1 MTNGKQET
9 IAILTIYT
17 PQEALYYFMD
27 EWEKDPDT
35 ATVIKRIK
43 YDKPPVVRLK
53 PKEDK
58 AWGLNELENLCQVN
72 KESERYC

>member
-1 MTNGKQET
+1 MTKLNDDGT

-27 EWEKDPDT
+27 EGQENPDT

-43 YDKPPVVRLK
+43 YDKSPVIRMEYNPK
-53 PKEDK
+53 QDNPFYTPPKEET
-58 AWGLNELENLCQVN
+58 A
-72 KESERYC
+72 